1 MSSESGVTPWSY
13 VAIAV
18 GVGAISA
25 FYIGKAPP
33 ALPEMRVE
41 LGMSLVTAGWIVSIF
56 NFLGLIVGIGAGFL
70 ADRFGPAK
78 LISISVLVMAVG
90 SIIGSLADSTL
101 LIMVSRALE
110 GAGYAAILVGSPALI
125 AEISQ
130 PKSRQAAV
138 SLWSSATPSGI
149 TLGVVV
155 APLILEPFGWRGLWM
170 ATALLSIAA
179 FVIFQ
184 FFVTRNLAPRP
195 PKVRNF
201 WGDVHSTAARPGP
214 WLLAVC
220 FMTYTFQWMVVVVWL
235 PTFLVEEKASGLGLA
250 AVLTALVIAI
260 NIPGNFL
267 GSWLIHRG
275 TPRWLMI
282 TTGTTIMGVTSSLIF
297 PEALPDGVRYLL
309 VLVFSFF
316 GGLQPASLVS
326 GPTVHAPS
334 PDQIGTTGG
343 FMYVGSNA
351 GQLIGP
357 PIIAFVVT
365 TTGIWAPAGNVLLAL
380 SGINIL
386 AAIYI
391 RSLENKINPPF

>member
-1 MSSESGVTPWSY
+1 MSSETSVTPWTH

-33 ALPEMRVE
+33 ALPEMRSE

-56 NFLGLIVGIGAGFL
+56 NFLGLVIGIVAGFL
-70 ADRFGPAK
+70 ADRFGPSK
-78 LISISVLVMAVG
+78 LISIAIFVMAVG
-90 SIIGSLADSTL
+90 SILGGLANSTEWI
-101 LIMVSRALE
+101 LISRIFE
-110 GAGYAAILVGSPALI
+110 GAGYSAILVASPALI
-125 AEISQ
+125 AEMSQ
-130 PKSRQAAV
+130 TKDRQAAV

-149 TLGVVV
+149 TLGVVI
-155 APLILEPFGWRGLWM
+155 APLILEPYGWRGLWL
-170 ATALLSIAA
+170 ATAILSLIAL
-179 FVIFQ
+179 VIFQ
-184 FFVTRNLAPRP
+184 VIVSRNLAPRP

-201 WGDVHSTAARPGP
+201 WGDVKSTATTPGP
-214 WLLAVC
+214 WLLSVC

-235 PTFLVEEKASGLGLA
+235 PTFLVEEKGSGLAVA

-267 GSWLIHRG
+267 GSWLVHRG
-275 TPRWLMI
+275 VPRWLMI
-282 TTGTTIMGVTSSLIF
+282 TSGTTIMGVTSALIF
-297 PEALPDGVRYLL
+297 PDLLPDTLRFAL

-343 FMYVGSNA
+343 LMYVGSNA

-357 PIIAFVVT
+357 PMIAVVVT
-365 TTGIWAPAGNVLLAL
+365 ATGLWAPAGNVLLAL

-386 AAIYI
+386 AALYI
-391 RSLENKINPPF
+391 RALEKKLNI